1 MSILDGFIRG
11 SRQASNYYDSLNR
24 RELANNADA
33 RDERRLV
40 LSENQD
46 KRLGAQET
54 RAAAKEEDDNRKR
67 DAEFGDT
74 QLERRSRDAS
84 SIYSNMLA
92 DGYTQVD
99 DQGHVGLSDSY
110 KTRLLDGD
118 EFAQGYFL
126 QKLNFAKRDFLPAE
140 FNVDR
145 INQTVDPETGEK
157 LYVVGGS
164 YGDGRGGVL
173 TESGASDDSA
183 AAKMFTEQE
192 LFGLART
199 AFRGTGGI
207 LQTQSQKYG
216 GYDRTAYRNAI
227 NLGQTQGAIF
237 DNLKSNPAAQRQ
249 AQAVIGSAETPAEE
263 IQLTNQLAA
272 DVGVEPFEK
281 EEATGADSEQ
291 STAPTDNSAQIAKLE
306 KELAA
311 IEGRKTGK
319 SRANVRAAERKRAEI
334 QRLKDESEPQ
344 EPSRGVSGRVLAGQ
358 KRAQNRNPLPP
369 IVEQQVAP
377 VVDGKTLDEIDE
389 AIDSGELQIN
399 QETAAAA
406 AQDLQEQ
413 GVETAADL
421 AKLDPRRQA
430 FAYAMIIASTPND
443 GNRIAVQKQ
452 LINIL
457 ETGSS
462 DRGASSVALQNAQ
475 STAMNAETSRGRLVF
490 DAKKYTEGI
499 SDGYRETANEL
510 FEEIQDVIYPMDSE
524 TGQAD
529 RARLNSQS
537 ANTLA
542 NRVMPKL
549 RRQKA
554 ELLRNGSPADIKSI
568 QALMNQ
574 TLSFMVQSLANDT
587 DPGIVDSFLNFFN
600 PKAKGN
606 FDGDLSNIYKRDGK
620 YVYGQLNRDGT
631 VRPEGNPISA
641 GQLKALNVNL
651 FPVIDAAATE
661 NEERASKLRAGSD

>member
-11 SRQASNYYDSLNR
+11 SRQGSNYYDSLNR

-33 RDERRLV
+33 RAERALV
-40 LSENQD
+40 LNENQD
-46 KRLGAQET
+46 KRLGNQET
-54 RAAAKEEDDNRKR
+54 RAAEE
-67 DAEFGDT
+67 
-74 QLERRSRDAS
+74 ERRKVRDDEQGQRAKK
-84 SIYSNMLA
+84 YSDIFRRGRNEEFVMA
-92 DGYTQVD
+92 DSQTGQIR
-99 DQGHVGLSDSY
+99 LSDTF
-110 KTRLLDGD
+110 KDRLASGD
-118 EFAQGYFL
+118 PLAQNYAVEVFNAGGRG
-126 QKLNFAKRDFLPAE
+126 KLPEGFKI
-140 FNVDR
+140 DR
-145 INQTVDPETGEK
+145 INRSTDADGNAV
-157 LYVVGGS
+157 YFVGGVNT
-164 YGDGRGGVL
+164 DGSKGVI
-173 TESGASDDSA
+173 TTDGTSSDDST
-183 AAKMFTEQE
+183 AKAFTADE
-192 LFGLART
+192 LFNQT
-199 AFRGTGGI
+199 KMAFRSKDGVLYGQQVIDLGAYANTRDFI
-207 LQTQSQKYG
+207 IANTQE
-216 GYDRTAYRNAI
+216 
-227 NLGQTQGAIF
+227 AIF
-237 DNLKSNPAAQRQ
+237 DRLKSDPAAQRD
-249 AQAVIGSAETPAEE
+249 ASAVIANAETEEEELEVTNLLAES
-263 IQLTNQLAA
+263 
-272 DVGVEPFEK
+272 VGVPTAEVPPEAASDQGNNSEPET
-281 EEATGADSEQ
+281 EA
-291 STAPTDNSAQIAKLE
+291 APTDNSAEIAKLE
-306 KELAA
+306 QDIAE
-311 IEGRKTGK
+311 IDGRKTAGRPANA
-319 SRANVRAAERKRAEI
+319 RARAQKQRKLNRLKNESQSGESENADTLRTRGERKFA
-334 QRLKDESEPQ
+334 
-344 EPSRGVSGRVLAGQ
+344 
-358 KRAQNRNPLPP
+358 PLPP

-389 AIDSGELQIN
+389 AIDNGELQID

-452 LINIL
+452 LVNIL

-462 DRGASSVALQNAQ
+462 DRGASSLAKMNAQ
-475 STAMNAETSRGRLVF
+475 TTLANAETSRGRLVL
-490 DAKKYTEGI
+490 DGKKYTDGV

-510 FEEIQDVIYPMDSE
+510 FDEIQDVIYPVDST
-524 TGQAD
+524 TGQAAP
-529 RARLNSQS
+529 ARLDSQS

-600 PKAKGN
+600 PNPNGN
-606 FDGDLSNIYKRDGK
+606 YDGDLSNIYKRDGK

-631 VRPEGNPISA
+631 VRPQGDPISA
-641 GQLKALNVNL
+641 GQLKALNVNF

-661 NEERASKLRAGSD
+661 NEERASKLRAGAD

>member
-11 SRQASNYYDSLNR
+11 SRQGSNYYDSLNR

-40 LSENQD
+40 LNENQD
-46 KRLGAQET
+46 KRLGEQES
-54 RAAAKEEDDNRKR
+54 DNNRTR
-67 DAEFGDT
+67 DAEFEDK
-74 QLERRSRDAS
+74 QLARLSRDAS
-84 SIYSNMLA
+84 SIYSNMAA

-110 KTRLLDGD
+110 KTSLLGGD

-126 QKLNFAKRDFLPAE
+126 QKLNFAKRDFLPAD

-145 INQTVDPETGEK
+145 INQTVDPETGER
-157 LYVVGGS
+157 LYAVGGS

-227 NLGQTQGAIF
+227 NFGQTQAAIF
-237 DNLKSNPAAQRQ
+237 DSLKSNPAAQRQ

-281 EEATGADSEQ
+281 EEATGTDSEQ
-291 STAPTDNSAQIAKLE
+291 STALTGDKPERATKEFRASIRQQVQEAGGSANTQALE
-306 KELAA
+306 YRRLMNEAGYDTFGRPLAPEKPKDGNA
-311 IEGRKTGK
+311 GRTRG
-319 SRANVRAAERKRAEI
+319 ERKFA
-334 QRLKDESEPQ
+334 
-344 EPSRGVSGRVLAGQ
+344 
-358 KRAQNRNPLPP
+358 PLPP

-377 VVDGKTLDEIDE
+377 AVDGKTIAEIDAGVE
-389 AIDSGELQIN
+389 SGEIQVTP
-399 QETAAAA
+399 QAAKEMEA
-406 AQDLQEQ
+406 DLIKE
-413 GVETAADL
+413 GVETAQDIS
-421 AKLDPRRQA
+421 KLDRNRQMLM
-430 FAYAMIIASTPND
+430 YAMLIASAPE
-443 GNRIAVQKQ
+443 GNRPEIRKR
-452 LINIL
+452 LINFM

-462 DRGASSVALQNAQ
+462 DRGASLVALQNAQ
-475 STAMNAETSRGRLVF
+475 STAMNAETSRGSLQLRGQEFLRGVS
-490 DAKKYTEGI
+490 E
-499 SDGYRETANEL
+499 GYRETANEL
-510 FEEIQDVIYPMDSE
+510 FEEIQDVIYPTDSE
-524 TGQAD
+524 TGQAAP
-529 RARLNSQS
+529 ARLNSQS

-587 DPGIVDSFLNFFN
+587 SPGIVDSFLNFFN
-600 PKAKGN
+600 PDPKGN
-606 FDGDLSNIYKRDGK
+606 YDGDLSNIYKRDGK

-631 VRPEGNPISA
+631 VRPQGDPISA
-641 GQLKALNVNL
+641 GQLKALNVNF

-661 NEERASKLRAGSD
+661 NEERASKLRAGAD

>member
-24 RELANNADA
+24 RELANAENARA
-33 RDERRLV
+33 ERRLQ
-40 LSENQD
+40 LDENQD
-46 KRLGAQET
+46 GRLGAQET
-54 RAAAKEEDDNRKR
+54 RAAAEEGRKARDDEQGQRAQRYSDIFRRGRNE
-67 DAEFGDT
+67 EFV
-74 QLERRSRDAS
+74 
-84 SIYSNMLA
+84 MA
-92 DGYTQVD
+92 DSQTGQIR
-99 DQGHVGLSDSY
+99 LSDTF
-110 KTRLLDGD
+110 KERLASGD
-118 EFAQGYFL
+118 QLAQNYAVEVFNAGGRG
-126 QKLNFAKRDFLPAE
+126 KLPEGFKI
-140 FNVDR
+140 DR
-145 INQTVDPETGEK
+145 INRSTDADGNAV
-157 LYVVGGS
+157 YFVGGVNA
-164 YGDGRGGVL
+164 DGSKGVI
-173 TESGASDDSA
+173 TTDGTSSDDST
-183 AAKMFTEQE
+183 AKAFTADE
-192 LFGLART
+192 LFNQT
-199 AFRGTGGI
+199 KMAFRSKDGVLYGQQVIDLGAYANTRDFI
-207 LQTQSQKYG
+207 VANTQE
-216 GYDRTAYRNAI
+216 
-227 NLGQTQGAIF
+227 AIF
-237 DNLKSNPAAQRQ
+237 DRLKSDPAAQRD
-249 AQAVIGSAETPAEE
+249 ASAVIANAETEEEELEVTNLLAESVGVP
-263 IQLTNQLAA
+263 TA
-272 DVGVEPFEK
+272 DVPPEAVSDQGNNSEP
-281 EEATGADSEQ
+281 ATETGLK
-291 STAPTDNSAQIAKLE
+291 DNSAQITKLE

-311 IEGRKTGK
+311 IEGRKTGS
-319 SRANVRAAERKRAEI
+319 SRANVRAASRKRAEI

-443 GNRIAVQKQ
+443 GNRRAVRDQ

-499 SDGYRETANEL
+499 SDGYRGTANEL

-587 DPGIVDSFLNFFN
+587 NAGIVDSFLNFFN
-600 PKAKGN
+600 PDPNGN
-606 FDGDLSNIYKRDGK
+606 YDGDLSNIYKRDGK

-631 VRPEGNPISA
+631 VRPQGDPISA
-641 GQLKALNVNL
+641 GQLKALNVNF

-661 NEERASKLRAGSD
+661 NEERASKLRAGAD